1 MHKNKSAI
9 ALVVA
14 ITVFIFCYLV
24 TKPKANDYYDHAT
37 SLDLIKVIDSPD
49 LTMEMLAARNGK
61 LIIERAVG
69 IVKDA
74 ETGEGYILG
83 YPEFYI
89 SYANV
94 DGISNGN
101 VICSYF
107 VYNPDNNYEDDILMR
122 FDYIIDKGKVD

>member
-9 ALVVA
+9 ALVAA
-14 ITVFIFCYLV
+14 ITVFIFFYFV
-24 TKPKANDYYDHAT
+24 TKPKANDYYSYAE
-37 SLDLIKVIDSPD
+37 SLDLMEVYNSPN

-74 ETGEGYILG
+74 ETGEGYIIG

-89 SYANV
+89 SYASV
-94 DGISNGN
+94 DGISNGD
-101 VICSYF
+101 VICTYF
-107 VYNPDNNYEDDILMR
+107 IYNPENNYEDDIMMR
-122 FDYIIDKGKVD
+122 FDYIIEKGKAN